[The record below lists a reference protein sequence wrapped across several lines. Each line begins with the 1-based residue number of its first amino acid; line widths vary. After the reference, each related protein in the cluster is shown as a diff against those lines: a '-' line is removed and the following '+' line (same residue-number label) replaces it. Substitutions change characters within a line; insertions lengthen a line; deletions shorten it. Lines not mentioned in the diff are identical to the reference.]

1 MILGY
6 RETIVKIRGEIWE
19 VNLRRR
25 KTITH
30 YKWWWML
37 AILAVANSISNHYYD
52 YKDLYS
58 NSLKSK

>member
-1 MILGY
+1 MNNNCYLYVLLQYMILGY

-30 YKWWWML
+30 YNDDECL
-37 AILAVANSISNHYYD
+37 
-52 YKDLYS
+52 
-58 NSLKSK
+58 